1 MFVKMRSVLNAVI
14 FLFVF
19 FICGCKT
26 RSLDYVETIQIIE
39 GISGAQALDAVA
51 LAAEPPADK
60 AKTRGPIKSYEDGA
74 WTVQDR
80 NTNSIVSAYSIDR
93 RSVTVRYTV
102 EGRVL
107 VPRVE
112 SGLNVRLSETRVHGN
127 TLVWINRHA
136 ADIKAAMWKIK
147 SEAKN

>member
-1 MFVKMRSVLNAVI
+1 
-14 FLFVF
+14 
-19 FICGCKT
+19 
-26 RSLDYVETIQIIE
+26 
-39 GISGAQALDAVA
+39 
-51 LAAEPPADK
+51 
-60 AKTRGPIKSYEDGA
+60 
-74 WTVQDR
+74 
-80 NTNSIVSAYSIDR
+80 
-93 RSVTVRYTV
+93 VTVRYTV